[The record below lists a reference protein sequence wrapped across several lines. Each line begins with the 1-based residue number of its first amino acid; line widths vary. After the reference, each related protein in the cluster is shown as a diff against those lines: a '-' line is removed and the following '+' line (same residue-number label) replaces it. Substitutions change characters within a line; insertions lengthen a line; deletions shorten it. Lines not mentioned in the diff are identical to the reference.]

1 MSLHSRIQENMQ
13 SLANDAAP
21 IVFVSEMQTRSPAS
35 KSEIC
40 AQVETDGPGLRAKQV
55 LHCKL
60 RMRRPLCF
68 VKSASTSSEAMCAQ
82 K

>member
-1 MSLHSRIQENMQ
+1 MQ
-13 SLANDAAP
+13 SLANDAAL
-21 IVFVSEMQTRSPAS
+21 IVFVSEMQTRSPTS

-55 LHCKL
+55 LHCRKL